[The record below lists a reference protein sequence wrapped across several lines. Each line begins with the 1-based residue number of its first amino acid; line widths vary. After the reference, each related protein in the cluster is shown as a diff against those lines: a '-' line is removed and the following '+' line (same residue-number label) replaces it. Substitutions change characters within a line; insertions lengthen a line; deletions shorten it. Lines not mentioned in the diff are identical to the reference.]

1 MDIFFEIK
9 VNFLTLILASIFSLI
24 AGYAI
29 GYIVRKLFK
38 ESQIKDAEDL
48 GRKIVKEAEREAQ
61 NKLKVAE
68 ISAKESHIQ
77 ARANLEKENKAK
89 LTEIRNKER
98 SLIDKENL
106 LHKESEDNKR
116 KLDETKRIKQELTEK
131 TSYLEREKE
140 RYRELINKEMNKLE
154 TISSYTSNQAKEEIK
169 SMILEEA
176 KMDAA
181 REVKKI
187 EDKAKTNAEEEARKI
202 ISIAVQRLASDHVA
216 ESSISVVELSNDE
229 IKGRIIGR
237 EGRNIRALE
246 QSTGID
252 LIIDDTPGTVILSGF
267 DPIRREVAR
276 RSLEKLTKDGRI
288 HPGRIEEVVDKSKKE
303 LKNFIE
309 ESGMQAVMDLGIN
322 NLHPDIVKLL
332 GRLKF
337 RTSYTQNVLEHVK
350 EVSLVCGIMAGELGL
365 DIQLAKRAGLL
376 HDIGKAIDHQTDG
389 THTQLGVDIAQ
400 KYNEHPYVINSIA
413 SHHED
418 CEPESVYAVLVS
430 AGDTISASRPGA
442 RREMLETYVKRM
454 GQLEEIGDSYK
465 GVQKTYAIQA
475 GREVRIVVEPQGLND
490 QQASVLAKDV
500 SKRIEKEVTYP
511 GEIKITVL
519 RETRYTEFAR

>member
-187 EDKAKTNAEEEARKI
+187 ED
-202 ISIAVQRLASDHVA
+202 
-216 ESSISVVELSNDE
+216 
-229 IKGRIIGR
+229 
-237 EGRNIRALE
+237 
-246 QSTGID
+246 
-252 LIIDDTPGTVILSGF
+252 
-267 DPIRREVAR
+267 
-276 RSLEKLTKDGRI
+276 
-288 HPGRIEEVVDKSKKE
+288 
-303 LKNFIE
+303 
-309 ESGMQAVMDLGIN
+309 
-322 NLHPDIVKLL
+322 
-332 GRLKF
+332 
-337 RTSYTQNVLEHVK
+337 
-350 EVSLVCGIMAGELGL
+350 
-365 DIQLAKRAGLL
+365 
-376 HDIGKAIDHQTDG
+376 
-389 THTQLGVDIAQ
+389 
-400 KYNEHPYVINSIA
+400 
-413 SHHED
+413 
-418 CEPESVYAVLVS
+418 
-430 AGDTISASRPGA
+430 
-442 RREMLETYVKRM
+442 
-454 GQLEEIGDSYK
+454 
-465 GVQKTYAIQA
+465 
-475 GREVRIVVEPQGLND
+475 
-490 QQASVLAKDV
+490 
-500 SKRIEKEVTYP
+500 
-511 GEIKITVL
+511 
-519 RETRYTEFAR
+519 